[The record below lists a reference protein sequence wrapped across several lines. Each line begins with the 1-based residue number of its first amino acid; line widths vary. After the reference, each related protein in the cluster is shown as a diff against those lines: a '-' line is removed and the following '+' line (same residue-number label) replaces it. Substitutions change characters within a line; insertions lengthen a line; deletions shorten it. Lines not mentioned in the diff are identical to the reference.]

1 MAQDKIEGN
10 LIVKGNIYFIG
21 DHAAASDTCNFD
33 PLNPKSLLKSGG
45 ATKPVTVKNYIG
57 GEFRGQAG
65 TSSSSYGNTGYHP
78 ETWGFVRLNN
88 VYCTGSILSNKPQ
101 RWFAKSLNA
110 DTRPPSHGTIN
121 GNMITPPTPEATY
134 PN

>member
-33 PLNPKSLLKSGG
+33 PLNPKALLKSGG
-45 ATKPVTVKNYIG
+45 TTKPVTVKNYIG
-57 GEFRGQAG
+57 NEFSTKAG
-65 TSSSSYGNTGYHP
+65 TPSSWGNSGYHP
-78 ETWGFVRLNN
+78 ETWGSVRLNN

-101 RWFAKSLNA
+101 RWFAKSFNA
-110 DTRPPSHGTIN
+110 DTRQPSYGTIN
-121 GNMITPPTPEATY
+121 GITITPLTPEATY